1 MTINAASN
9 KTSLNNRIWRTKG
22 ARFNAYRRLEKKNS
36 ALTFITAFSSIHLLA
51 IAILQLSNL
60 VTLSDDQSKLL
71 NFISITISIII
82 LAYSLFEGGKE
93 HGLKSERHHLC
104 GIELDR
110 CYSKLQHITEGDT
123 SELIKLTEDYN
134 DVTEKYLLNHDTVDD
149 EFFQLQYPS
158 DFPNMHSSGFF
169 NVLKVNF
176 FYSHYDKV
184 KAALFAVLP
193 LLLTIKIIW
202 G

>member
-1 MTINAASN
+1 MTTNDTTN
-9 KTSLNNRIWRTKG
+9 KTNLNNRIWRTKG

-36 ALTFITAFSSIHLLA
+36 ALTFITSFSSIHLLA
-51 IAILQLSNL
+51 IAILQLSSL
-60 VTLSDDQSKLL
+60 VSLSAEQSKLL

-110 CYSKLQHITEGDT
+110 CYSRLQHITDDGT
-123 SELIKLTEDYN
+123 SELIKLTDEYN
-134 DVTEKYLLNHDTVDD
+134 DVTEKYLLNHDSVDD
-149 EFFQLQYPS
+149 EFFQLQNPN
-158 DFPNMHSSGFF
+158 DFANMKS
-169 NVLKVNF
+169 NNF
-176 FYSHYDKV
+176 FKKFTVKFLYSYYDKV
-184 KAALFAVLP
+184 KAIIFAFAP
-193 LLLTIKIIW
+193 LYVSIKIIW

>member
-1 MTINAASN
+1 MTTDNTTN
-9 KTSLNNRIWRTKG
+9 KTNLNNRIWRTKG

-36 ALTFITAFSSIHLLA
+36 ALTFITSFSSIHLLA
-51 IAILQLSNL
+51 IAILQLSSL
-60 VTLSDDQSKLL
+60 VPLSADQSKLL

-110 CYSKLQHITEGDT
+110 CYSRLQHITDGST
-123 SELIKLTEDYN
+123 SELIKLANEYN
-134 DVTEKYLLNHDTVDD
+134 DVTEKYLLNHDSVDD
-149 EFFQLQYPS
+149 EFFQLQNPN
-158 DFPNMHSSGFF
+158 DFENMKSNDF
-169 NVLKVNF
+169 LKKLTVKF
-176 FYSHYDKV
+176 LYSYYDNV
-184 KAALFAVLP
+184 KAIIFAFVP
-193 LLLTIKIIW
+193 LYVSIKIIW

>member
-1 MTINAASN
+1 MTTNDTTN
-9 KTSLNNRIWRTKG
+9 KKNLNNRIWRTKG

-36 ALTFITAFSSIHLLA
+36 ALTFITSFSSIHLLA
-51 IAILQLSNL
+51 IAILQLSSL
-60 VTLSDDQSKLL
+60 VPLSVEQSKLL

-110 CYSKLQHITEGDT
+110 CYSRLQHITDGDT
-123 SELIKLTEDYN
+123 SGLIKLTDEYN
-134 DVTEKYLLNHDTVDD
+134 DVTEKHLLNHDSVDD
-149 EFFQLQYPS
+149 EFFQLQNS
-158 DFPNMHSSGFF
+158 NDFANMKS
-169 NVLKVNF
+169 NNF
-176 FYSHYDKV
+176 FKKFTVKFLYSYYDTV
-184 KAALFAVLP
+184 KAFIFAFAP
-193 LLLTIKIIW
+193 LYVSVKIIW

>member
-1 MTINAASN
+1 MTSNDAINKIN
-9 KTSLNNRIWRTKG
+9 LNNRIWRTKG

-36 ALTFITAFSSIHLLA
+36 ALTFITSFSSIHLLA
-51 IAILQLSNL
+51 IAILQLSSL
-60 VTLSDDQSKLL
+60 VPLSVEQSKLL

-110 CYSKLQHITEGDT
+110 CYSKLQHIADDDT
-123 SELIKLTEDYN
+123 IELIKLTDEYN
-134 DVTEKYLLNHDTVDD
+134 DVTEKYLLNHDTVDND
-149 EFFQLQYPS
+149 FFQLQYPT
-158 DFPNMHSSGFF
+158 DFPESCSSGFL
-169 NVLKVNF
+169 NKLKINF
-176 FYSHYDKV
+176 FYSYYDLI
-184 KAALFAVLP
+184 KAALFAFVP
-193 LLLTIKIIW
+193 LWVSVKIIW

>member
-1 MTINAASN
+1 MTTNDTTN
-9 KTSLNNRIWRTKG
+9 KTNLNNRIWRTKG

-36 ALTFITAFSSIHLLA
+36 ALTFITSFSSIHLLA
-51 IAILQLSNL
+51 IAILQLSSL
-60 VTLSDDQSKLL
+60 VPLSAEQSKLL

-110 CYSKLQHITEGDT
+110 CYSRLQHITDDGT
-123 SELIKLTEDYN
+123 SELIKLTDEYN
-134 DVTEKYLLNHDTVDD
+134 DVTEKYLLNHDSVDD
-149 EFFQLQYPS
+149 EFFQLQNPN
-158 DFPNMHSSGFF
+158 DFANMKS
-169 NVLKVNF
+169 NNF
-176 FYSHYDKV
+176 FKKFTVKFLYSYYDKV
-184 KAALFAVLP
+184 KAIIFAFAP
-193 LLLTIKIIW
+193 LYVSIKIIW

>member
-1 MTINAASN
+1 MTTNDTTKKN
-9 KTSLNNRIWRTKG
+9 SLNNRIWRTKG
-22 ARFNAYRRLEKKNS
+22 ARFNAYRRLEKKDS
-36 ALTFITAFSSIHLLA
+36 ALTFITSFSSVHLLA

-60 VTLSDDQSKLL
+60 VTLSDEQSKLL

-93 HGLKSERHHLC
+93 HGLKSERHHLY

-110 CYSKLQHITEGDT
+110 CYSKLQHIDESNTK
-123 SELIKLTEDYN
+123 ELINLAEDYN

-149 EFFQLQYPS
+149 EFFKLQYPD

-169 NVLKVNF
+169 NKLRINF
-176 FYSHYDKV
+176 FYSYYDKV
-184 KAALFAVLP
+184 KAALFAVVP
-193 LLLTIKIIW
+193 LLITIKIIW